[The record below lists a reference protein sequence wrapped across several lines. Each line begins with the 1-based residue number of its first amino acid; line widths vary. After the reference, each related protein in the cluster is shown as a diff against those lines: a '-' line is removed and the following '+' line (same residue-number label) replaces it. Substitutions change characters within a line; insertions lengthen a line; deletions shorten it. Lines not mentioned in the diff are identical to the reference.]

1 MAYRL
6 GVDVGGTFTD
16 VALIHQ
22 QRLVLAKV
30 STTVP
35 DQSVGVV
42 EAEGMTVD
50 RGDEPAA
57 HARRALHWSR
67 YARGPVNA
75 LHRCCAVDI
84 TRGSLRLLDQP
95 ESGR

>member
-1 MAYRL
+1 MTKVLVIDDEAPIRL
-6 GVDVGGTFTD
+6 LCRVN
-16 VALIHQ
+16 L
-22 QRLVLAKV
+22 
-30 STTVP
+30 
-35 DQSVGVV
+35 

-75 LHRCCAVDI
+75 LHRRCAADI
-84 TRGSLRLLDQP
+84 TRGSLRLLDQA